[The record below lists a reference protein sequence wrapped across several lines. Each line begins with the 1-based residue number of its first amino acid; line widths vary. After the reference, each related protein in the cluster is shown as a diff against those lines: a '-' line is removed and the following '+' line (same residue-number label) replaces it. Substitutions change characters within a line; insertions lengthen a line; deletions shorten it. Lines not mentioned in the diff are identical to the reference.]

1 MKLKRYLWSAILLI
15 AIAVSVLPA
24 YSQQVFQPHRGVQV
38 STLGALNKGVYEGAA
53 TLAQLKQHGNFGLGT
68 FEGLDREMV
77 GLDGKSYQVKTDGV
91 AYPVVD
97 TVKTPFFV
105 VTFFHKERSL
115 RLSGQLTYQ
124 DLQQQIDKQLPTQN
138 LPYAIRLR
146 GIFPSLKVR
155 SVPKQSPPYL
165 PLSDVVSQ
173 QSILEL

>member
-1 MKLKRYLWSAILLI
+1 M
-15 AIAVSVLPA
+15 V
-24 YSQQVFQPHRGVQV
+24 
-38 STLGALNKGVYEGAA
+38 
-53 TLAQLKQHGNFGLGT
+53 QLKQHENFGLGT
-68 FEGLDREMV
+68 LEELDREMV
-77 GLDGKSYQVKTDGV
+77 GLDGKFYQVKTDGV

-97 TVKTPFFV
+97 TVKTPFST
-105 VTFFHKERSL
+105 VTFFHKRSL

-146 GIFPSLKVR
+146 DIFPYLKVR